1 MPAAPWA
8 PKRDCFVKREP
19 MFILQKL
26 WCRAVQIAFR
36 AALPILPYRDPKI
49 IATADIGAVLAQKK
63 CRSVLIVTSKGSA
76 KRGLLAPTEAVLQEQ
91 GIAVSVFDATKPN
104 PTTENVEAALAVYLE
119 GACEA
124 IIAIGGGSVMD
135 CAKAVGARVA
145 YPRRSLGRLSG
156 VMRVLRPIPTL
167 ICIPTTAGTG
177 SETTLAAVITDAK
190 TQHKYAM
197 MSFPLIPHYA
207 VLDAGMTVSM
217 PPHLTATTGMD
228 ALTHAVEAYIGR
240 STTAKTRRL
249 AKEATALI
257 FGNLERAAQNGEDIK
272 ARENM
277 LLAAYKAGVAFSM
290 SYVGYVH
297 AVAHSL
303 GGKYDTPHGFAN
315 AVLLPV
321 VLTGYGKSAHKK
333 LYRLGVAAGVC
344 TKGEAPSV
352 GAAKFIAAVR
362 DLNTRLG
369 IGAVIGDLKKEDIA
383 QLARH
388 AAHEANPLY
397 PVPRLYTARE
407 LEAFYFAVLD
417 PSEAP

>member
-1 MPAAPWA
+1 ML
-8 PKRDCFVKREP
+8 
-19 MFILQKL
+19 ILQKI
-26 WCRAVQIAFR
+26 WCRAVQLAFR

-49 IATADIGAVLAQKK
+49 ISAAEVGAVLAQKK
-63 CRSVLIVTSKGSA
+63 CRSVLIVTSRGSA
-76 KRGLLAPTEAVLQEQ
+76 KRGLLAPTEAVLREQ
-91 GIAVSVFDATKPN
+91 GIAVSDFDATKPN
-104 PTTENVEAALAVYLE
+104 PTTENVEEALAVYRE

-124 IIAIGGGSVMD
+124 IVAIGGGSVMD

-145 YPRRSLGRLSG
+145 YPKRSLGRLAG

-167 ICIPTTAGTG
+167 ICLPTTAGTG
-177 SETTLAAVITDAK
+177 SETTLAAVITDAA
-190 TQHKYAM
+190 THHKYAM

-207 VLDAGMTVSM
+207 VLDAKMTASM

-228 ALTHAVEAYIGR
+228 ALTHAVEAFIGR

-257 FGNLERAAQNGEDIK
+257 FANLEGATQNGQDLA

-297 AVAHSL
+297 ALAHSL

-321 VLTGYGKSAHKK
+321 VLEGYGKSVHKK
-333 LYRLGVAAGVC
+333 LRRLGVAAGVC
-344 TKGEAPSV
+344 AKEDTSAE

-362 DLNTRLG
+362 DLNARLG
-369 IGAVIGDLKKEDIA
+369 IGAVIGDLDAEDIGD
-383 QLARH
+383 LARH
-388 AAHEANPLY
+388 AAREANPLY
-397 PVPRLYTARE
+397 PVPRLFGARE

-417 PSEAP
+417 PDKSE